1 MIEKKFL
8 SCLKEIFKKEKIPK
22 NVNNLELGSLK
33 SWDSLSHLNLLLV
46 IEKKF
51 KIKFTLDQMY
61 ELRTIKEIIGVIKD
75 KRR

>member
-1 MIEKKFL
+1 MIEKKIL
-8 SCLKEIFKKEKIPK
+8 ICLREIFKKEKIPK

-61 ELRTIKEIIGVIKD
+61 ELRTIKEIIDVIKD
-75 KRR
+75 KKR

>member
-61 ELRTIKEIIGVIKD
+61 ELRTIKEIIDVIKD
-75 KRR
+75 KKR